1 MVDRQ
6 SISWT
11 PSNVK
16 NRRIICELVLEGQR
30 PADDE
35 FGSKN
40 PNRQFGNDKCSRKH
54 AERWKPI
61 NNQFKFFFKVIGVG
75 HVISVMIMLQVT
87 THRLNKSQAS

>member
-1 MVDRQ
+1 MIDRQ
-6 SISWT
+6 TISWT

-16 NRRIICELVLEGQR
+16 NRRIICELVLEGQCQ
-30 PADDE
+30 ADDE

-61 NNQFKFFFKVIGVG
+61 NNQPKSFL
-75 HVISVMIMLQVT
+75 SVMTTLQVT